1 MKILI
6 VGASGFVGRNLLLNL
21 KTNDK
26 IVAVYN
32 KSNDFVDFLKMNKL
46 TFVLPVCIDL
56 TKAEELYKILEI
68 SSFFDACIYL
78 AANSDPAVSVEKP
91 AYDLITNSVGL
102 INLLENIAFDKF
114 IYFSSGAV
122 YDGLVGPVSPQS
134 KVSPKL
140 PYAISKLAS
149 ERYLSYYH
157 KSGTVKQLILV
168 RFFGAYGPYEP
179 PRKIYTRLVKRFGIE
194 KNPNFT
200 IRGDGKNLINAM
212 YIDDAINAI
221 SILLTKEDES
231 YVLFDL
237 HADNSMTIT
246 ELVNAAAEIFNINAI
261 INYEKTVPEY
271 IQFYSID
278 SYMYDRFNF
287 KASISLRQGLLNLYN
302 HVRSIMLYNHEDKK
316 LYREI
321 LSSN

>member
-1 MKILI
+1 
-6 VGASGFVGRNLLLNL
+6 
-21 KTNDK
+21 
-26 IVAVYN
+26 
-32 KSNDFVDFLKMNKL
+32 
-46 TFVLPVCIDL
+46 
-56 TKAEELYKILEI
+56 
-68 SSFFDACIYL
+68 
-78 AANSDPAVSVEKP
+78 
-91 AYDLITNSVGL
+91 
-102 INLLENIAFDKF
+102 
-114 IYFSSGAV
+114 
-122 YDGLVGPVSPQS
+122 
-134 KVSPKL
+134 
-140 PYAISKLAS
+140 
-149 ERYLSYYH
+149 
-157 KSGTVKQLILV
+157 
-168 RFFGAYGPYEP
+168 
-179 PRKIYTRLVKRFGIE
+179 
-194 KNPNFT
+194 
-200 IRGDGKNLINAM
+200 M